1 VHIKIEPLPRGAGFE
16 FVDEIVGGSIPR
28 QYIPAVEKGIREVLD
43 KGILIG
49 HPIVDVRVRLFHG
62 SFHEV
67 DSSEA
72 AFKIAA
78 SHAFQ
83 DAFGR
88 AKPVLLEPIVNIE
101 VTIPTKFMGEIT
113 GNLSSHRG
121 HIKGMDSLGDLQ
133 VVRATIPMAS
143 ITNYEMEL
151 KSMTGGQGSFTTEFS
166 HYDIVPAH
174 LMQSIIAHAH
184 ATHAA
189 HAKRE

>member
-1 VHIKIEPLPRGAGFE
+1 M
-16 FVDEIVGGSIPR
+16 
-28 QYIPAVEKGIREVLD
+28 
-43 KGILIG
+43 IG

-62 SFHEV
+62 SYHDV

-83 DAFGR
+83 EAFNH
-88 AKPVLLEPIVNIE
+88 AKPVLLEPLVNIE
-101 VTIPTKFMGEIT
+101 VTIPAKFMGEIT

-133 VVRATIPMAS
+133 VVRASIPMSSVA
-143 ITNYEMEL
+143 NYETEL
-151 KSMTGGQGSFTTEFS
+151 KSMTGGQGSFTMEFS

-174 LMQSIIAHAH
+174 LMQSIIAQ
-184 ATHAA
+184 AA
-189 HAKRE
+189 HTK